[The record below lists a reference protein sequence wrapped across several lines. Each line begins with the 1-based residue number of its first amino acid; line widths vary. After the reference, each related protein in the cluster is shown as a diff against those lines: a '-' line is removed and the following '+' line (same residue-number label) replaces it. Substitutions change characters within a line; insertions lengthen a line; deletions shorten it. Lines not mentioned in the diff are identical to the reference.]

1 MLAFLLCLPEGQMG
15 FLLVGGRKS
24 LLTSSLDRAEVK
36 RLAYISLSLADKYL
50 YF

>member
-1 MLAFLLCLPEGQMG
+1 MLVFLRCLPEGQMG
-15 FLLVGGRKS
+15 FLMVGGRKA
-24 LLTSSLDRAEVK
+24 LLTSSADRAEVS